1 MKIFTGLTSNTRKN
15 LQLDAGALF
24 KNYDPATDTPETA
37 TAKLI
42 GATVGGST
50 FSAVPEVR
58 QISVDGVKGPTK
70 GYEVIDGWIV
80 TLTSTI
86 KEVTVASIKLAL
98 AAATSTAT
106 STPAD
111 YTKIELKE
119 LEDSDYVDNITWIGR
134 MSGSEDPIMI
144 VIKNALCLNGFSLQA
159 QDKNEGSVPV
169 VFTAHYDVSDLKEI
183 PVEIYVPDVA
193 ASTAS

>member
-1 MKIFTGLTSNTRKN
+1 MKIFTGLTANTRKN
-15 LQLDAGALF
+15 MQLDAGALF
-24 KNYDPATDTPETA
+24 KNYNPATDTPVTA
-37 TAKLI
+37 AAKLI

-50 FSAVPEVR
+50 FSAVPGAR

-70 GYEVIDGWIV
+70 GFEAIDSWTI

-98 AAATSTAT
+98 AAASSAAT
-106 STPAD
+106 SGSPTG

-119 LEDSDYVDNITWIGR
+119 LEDSDYLENITWIGR

-169 VFTAHYDVSDLKEI
+169 VFTAHYDVSDLEEV

-193 ASTAS
+193 